1 MGQPLASYSAT
12 NGSVASPLVEQVA
25 VVGRVG
31 GEARLRS
38 RYSQLPTIIFVFLRL
53 ERCTGM
59 FRELTISSDVCLAV
73 FLLGCEAF
81 PTGEWL
87 SPSWLKYTFFVFRSH

>member
-1 MGQPLASYSAT
+1 MVRLPH
-12 NGSVASPLVEQVA
+12 PLVEQAA

-31 GEARLRS
+31 EEARLGS
-38 RYSQLPTIIFVFLRL
+38 RYSQLPTITFVVFLRL

-73 FLLGCEAF
+73 FLHAFDAF